1 MSPRPANSTQHGSKM
16 LLSEFIEY
24 FMGLSKHDLRS
35 TTVDR
40 VYRPAF
46 KSFLAICGDKA
57 LASYNIRDV
66 ETYKA
71 KRLDSCSPVTFNI
84 AFRALKAA
92 FNRAVRWELIKE
104 NPFSKSKQVRVP
116 EKPFVHFTR
125 DDFVRLIAAVNEPEL
140 KDLFLFAVMTG
151 MRQGEIVNLQ
161 WSNVDF
167 DQKLIHITNQDG
179 FLTKTGRSRS
189 VPMNDDVFE
198 LLHKLQSE
206 APEHPH
212 VFVRE
217 GEMLKQSY
225 VEHKF
230 KQYVRAAGLRDDL
243 KFHSLRHTFATWLVQ
258 SGASIYEIQKL
269 LGHSDIKTTQIYAH
283 LAASELHATV
293 NRISIKLGP
302 EYQAR

>member
-1 MSPRPANSTQHGSKM
+1 MSLRLANSAAPGSKM

-24 FMGLSKHDLRS
+24 FLDLSKHDLRS
-35 TTVDR
+35 TTLDR
-40 VYRPAF
+40 VYQPAF
-46 KSFLAICGDKA
+46 KSLLAICGDKA
-57 LASYNIRDV
+57 LSSYNIRDI
-66 ETYKA
+66 ETYKS

-84 AFRALKAA
+84 AFRTLKAA
-92 FNRAVRWELIKE
+92 FNRAVRWEFIKE

-125 DDFVRLIAAVNEPEL
+125 DEFLRFIAAVSEPEL
-140 KDLFLFAVMTG
+140 KDLFGFALLTG
-151 MRQGEIVNLQ
+151 MRQGEIISLQ
-161 WSNVDF
+161 WSSIDL

-189 VPMNDDVFE
+189 VPMNNDVFE
-198 LLHKLQSE
+198 MLQKLQGE
-206 APEHPH
+206 APEHSR

-230 KQYVRAAGLRDDL
+230 KQYVRSAGLRDDL